1 MWVHDNNIRYLLICG
16 LFNDNKSSYKPS
28 NYCLITVKGIEKGVK
43 EEVVVQF
50 EVMSRQFGSRA

>member
-1 MWVHDNNIRYLLICG
+1 MNNKRAYVYLVG
-16 LFNDNKSSYKPS
+16 AGPGDPG
-28 NYCLITVKGIEKGVK
+28 LITVKGIEKGVK